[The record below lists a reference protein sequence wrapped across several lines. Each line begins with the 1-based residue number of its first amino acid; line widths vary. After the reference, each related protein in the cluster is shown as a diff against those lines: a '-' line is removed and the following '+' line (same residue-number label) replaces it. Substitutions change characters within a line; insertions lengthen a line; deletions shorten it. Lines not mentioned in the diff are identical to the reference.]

1 MMKMQSLRRKMYS
14 KIRSNRGASLSF
26 ALLLFLVCTVVGSV
40 VLAAGTASAGRMSK
54 LGESDQSYYSVT
66 SAAQFLAKELSDK
79 DVKIVRTYEE
89 TTETEYEISSDESL
103 VRTGTPPT
111 VTSVYTTVLQ
121 RKLAS
126 GLGYED
132 VPGQKKEKTY
142 VNKAEADQEGQP
154 FFDEGETGSFLSE
167 RAIYYLLGP
176 TGTCNNY
183 AAMNASFAGG
193 IADDTGGTF
202 TIEHTYHNDILKIT
216 GKYKVNVDG
225 TIVLTLWDVNN
236 RYSLAVT
243 LQPDFDENT
252 RSYTRNEP
260 ATLDDPSTGIYKSKT
275 IRTTIKEST
284 VFWKLGSITKNS
296 STA

>member
-79 DVKIVRTYEE
+79 EVKIVRTYEE

-132 VPGQKKEKTY
+132 VITKTR
-142 VNKAEADQEGQP
+142 NGDEPEEP
-154 FFDEGETGSFLSE
+154 FFLDETGSFLSE
-167 RAIYYLLGP
+167 RAIYYLLGRP
-176 TGTCNNY
+176 GICNNTD
-183 AAMNASFAGG
+183 AMNASFAGG

-202 TIEHTYHNDILKIT
+202 TIEHEYHNDILKIT